1 MKISL
6 ATLVIA
12 LLWISLTPV
21 DVKTVY
27 YPTQRCRVY
36 YDTDFIKIPGQCGT
50 VTPLYPRKLFFANVK
65 AAASV
70 LRLQVLLPI
79 LIRRMATANR
89 VTLVLDQCKC
99 IGCSR

>member
-21 DVKTVY
+21 DAQTVY

-36 YDTDFIKIPGQCGT
+36 YDTDFIKIPGH
-50 VTPLYPRKLFFANVK
+50 
-65 AAASV
+65 
-70 LRLQVLLPI
+70 
-79 LIRRMATANR
+79 
-89 VTLVLDQCKC
+89 
-99 IGCSR
+99 